1 MKIGLFTIGLGE
13 GARPGSIRQVAQ
25 HAERLNFARLWAPE
39 HAVLVDL
46 QVSKYPYSSTGELP
60 APSTQSILDPF
71 VALTYAAA
79 VTTKIRVATGICLVP
94 EHNPVMLAKA
104 AASLDRLS
112 GGRFALG
119 IGIGW
124 LAEEFQALG
133 IPFERRADRTREYV
147 AAMRRLWGE
156 EKSSFHGE
164 FVNFEGVR
172 SFPKPVS
179 GDALPVIVGGNSA
192 SALKRAAEYG
202 NGWYGFNL
210 MPDRAAARIATLKE
224 LLRERGRDRKE
235 IEIIVS
241 PYMNKITRDDLKGYR
256 EAGVDEVV
264 LMPTLPRDERGIAG
278 RMEEVARE
286 FVEPAAALG

>member
-1 MKIGLFTIGLGE
+1 MKIGLFTIGLGK
-13 GARPGSIRQVAQ
+13 GARPAYVRQIAQ

-39 HAVLVDL
+39 HAVLVDK
-46 QVSKYPYSSTGELP
+46 QMSKYPYSATGQFT
-60 APSTQSILDPF
+60 APSTLDFLDPF

-79 VTTKIRVATGICLVP
+79 ITTKIRLATGICLVP

-104 AASLDRLS
+104 AASLDYVS
-112 GGRFALG
+112 GGRFTFG

-133 IPFERRADRTREYV
+133 IPFERRADRTREYI

-164 FVNFEGVR
+164 FVDFEGVR
-172 SFPKPVS
+172 SFPKPAS
-179 GDALPVIVGGNSA
+179 GDALPVIVGGESLP
-192 SALKRAAEYG
+192 ALRRVAEYG

-210 MPDRAAARIATLKE
+210 MPDGAAAKIASLE
-224 LLRERGRDRKE
+224 AMLRERGRDRKE
-235 IEIIVS
+235 IEIVVS

-264 LMPTLPRDERGIAG
+264 LALGLPKDEREIPSH
-278 RMEEVARE
+278 MEQVARE